1 MITALQKPSNRYRA
15 FRSLNL
21 RELNFSRLLS
31 RREFPYD
38 IKHHIREHNLG
49 ESQPR
54 EDLFYD
60 VDKNRFVEIEIP
72 SEAHKPPQ
80 NLKPKPRPES
90 IMDGDSDLTTE
101 PPQDKKKEGI
111 IEFFYDIFQETK
123 KKA

>member
-1 MITALQKPSNRYRA
+1 MQKPSNRYRA

-21 RELNFSRLLS
+21 RELKFSRLLS

-38 IKHHIREHNLG
+38 IKHHIRDNNLG

-60 VDKNRFVEIEIP
+60 VEKNRFVEMKYQTR
-72 SEAHKPPQ
+72 HTNHLK
-80 NLKPKPRPES
+80 NLKPKPRPEPK
-90 IMDGDSDLTTE
+90 MGGDSDLTTD

-111 IEFFYDIFQETK
+111 IDFFLRYFSGNR